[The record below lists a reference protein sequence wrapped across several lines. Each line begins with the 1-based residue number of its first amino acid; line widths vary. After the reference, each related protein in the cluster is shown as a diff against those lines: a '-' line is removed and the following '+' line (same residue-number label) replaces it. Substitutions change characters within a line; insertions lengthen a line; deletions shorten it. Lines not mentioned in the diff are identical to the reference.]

1 MHESLT
7 TTECC
12 RATNTLFPPCSF
24 CRDLSLDSSIS
35 AIIQSRLVVTSTDA
49 GIRGLMSGS
58 ACSRRAIGSNP
69 SRTQAANQAGATLV
83 YKHTA
88 KTTSANKLN
97 GVKDT
102 GGLVF
107 AAQQSGDLQMMSRLG
122 DTACRKSVRPLKG
135 MPFRKTV
142 RHSCPLCRYD
152 RHATRSRRYGSF
164 YTLQWVAIPIEF
176 SGM

>member
-12 RATNTLFPPCSF
+12 KATNTLFSPCSF
-24 CRDLSLDSSIS
+24 CRDLSLDSSIF

-69 SRTQAANQAGATLV
+69 SRTQSANQAGATLV
-83 YKHTA
+83 YKHMA

-97 GVKDT
+97 GVKNK

-107 AAQQSGDLQMMSRLG
+107 AAQQSGDLQMMSRSG

-135 MPFRKTV
+135 MPFRKRFV
-142 RHSCPLCRYD
+142 IAVLCRYD
-152 RHATRSRRYGSF
+152 RHATRSRRCRSF
-164 YTLQWVAIPIEF
+164 YTLQWVAIPFEF